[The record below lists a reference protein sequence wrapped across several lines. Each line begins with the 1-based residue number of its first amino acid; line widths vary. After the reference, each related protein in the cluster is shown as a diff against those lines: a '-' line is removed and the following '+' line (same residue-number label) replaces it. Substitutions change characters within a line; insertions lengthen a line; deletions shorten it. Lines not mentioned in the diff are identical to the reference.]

1 MTVKQE
7 EIRIKLPSVM
17 LKKMD
22 ELINGGWFD
31 NRNDIV
37 AYAIRRYTDEI
48 ERIDAIN
55 YECEKLKKKLKE

>member
-1 MTVKQE
+1 
-7 EIRIKLPSVM
+7 M